1 MKIGW
6 AILLLAMFFFILP
19 RARYMLQNS
28 RKGSRQE
35 WLNVI
40 FILGLVLLFVLL
52 LMKMV

>member
-19 RARYMLQNS
+19 QARYMMKHG
-28 RKGSRQE
+28 RKGNRQE
-35 WLNVI
+35 WLNVV